1 MNISEYL
8 DYVGDDWSKGWLLRG
23 DADHNGIFLPHAY
36 MWICNG
42 NAYEAQLLAQIMYW
56 SDINVGQGTL
66 RLSHMLDG
74 HLWIVKTYEEWAAD
88 LYFNSWTTVRDAM
101 KRLADKGIVIKETHK
116 SMFHDGNTA
125 LYVRLNWEVFGQKIR
140 EWGNKTGNTSPVLP
154 EIPHSISGN
163 TSPVLPEIPHS
174 ISGNTS
180 PVSLGNTYY
189 VDPIYTENTTENT
202 PASAESVEMEKG
214 LPRKLESPFSISPE
228 PQAAEKEPD
237 PMVKRVREIM
247 AALTMAKIRFPGA
260 HFKKREQLINDAII
274 DYGFREVKKAVQESE
289 KENARWWSYVDTKL
303 RAKRKITD
311 ELTGEDYIT
320 GKYADYIEH

>member
-8 DYVGDDWSKGWLLRG
+8 DYVGNDWAKGWLLRG
-23 DADHNGIFLPHAY
+23 ETQRSGVFVPFSFIDL
-36 MWICNG
+36 CEG
-42 NAYEAQLLAQIMYW
+42 NLYEALILAQVMYW
-56 SDINVGQGTL
+56 ADVDTHKGGP
-66 RLSHMLDG
+66 RLSYEHGG
-74 HLWIVKTYEEWAAD
+74 HVWIVKTYEEWAKE
-88 LYFNSWTTVRDAM
+88 LHLNSWTTVRACIT
-101 KRLADKGIVIKETHK
+101 RLTEAKLIIKETHK
-116 SMFHDGNTA
+116 SVFHGGGTA
-125 LYVRLNWEVFGQKIR
+125 LFLRPNWEIFEQKIR
-140 EWGNKTGNTSPVLP
+140 ELAAIPRNTSDDIPGNTSGG
-154 EIPHSISGN
+154 IPSRNTSDDIPGN
-163 TSPVLPEIPHS
+163 TRH
-174 ISGNTS
+174 
-180 PVSLGNTYY
+180 
-189 VDPIYTENTTENT
+189 VDPIYTENTPKITTPEIT
-202 PASAESVEMEKG
+202 PASAENVEMEKG

-228 PQAAEKEPD
+228 PQTAEKEPD